1 MSIFNSMLFLSMQK
15 EHCMLH
21 GTRITRQNIGYLA
34 NEAGVTVEKLHDKM
48 VKSRLEF
55 KKEQDKQWSYE
66 FFGKDNQWYDDTMQK
81 VKMIRES
88 LDDNLSYKEKTIK
101 MYGWI
106 EKNGRKNLSM
116 PMMYD
121 KDLPEYSHAVAVE
134 YILTNPDA
142 YHKMMNW
149 D

>member
-1 MSIFNSMLFLSMQK
+1 MLN
-15 EHCMLH
+15 

-34 NEAGVTVEKLHDKM
+34 NEAGVTVEELHDKM
-48 VKSRLEF
+48 VQSRLDF
-55 KKEQDKQWSYE
+55 KKEQDKRWSYE

-81 VKMIRES
+81 VKKIRES
-88 LDDNLSYKEKTIK
+88 LDDDLSYKEKTIK

-116 PMMYD
+116 PLMYD
-121 KDLPEYSHAVAVE
+121 KDLPEYAHAVTVE
-134 YILTNPDA
+134 YILSNPDT
-142 YHKMMNW
+142 YLKMMNW